1 MKIKQE
7 ANDHRLDNIIQSTV
21 GKSKK
26 RTLFFSGLLLLG
38 FLVGGFFAAVGY
50 GAYLKKIGKS
60 TYYNNTILSIAK
72 GDFSFIKNYA
82 SSKNAGIADF
92 QVDLKFKHIQR
103 LQFLRE
109 QALKEKYIP
118 KEFKDESFPAT
129 ITIDKVPY
137 DVKLAITGMTT
148 SHLVD
153 PDKWSFEVKVKGDK
167 TIYGMKTFGLLIPKS
182 RGFMTDWLA
191 FEVMKERGLI
201 GLRTDFV
208 NVTINGKNTGI
219 FYLEE
224 RFDKRLIEGS
234 RLREGIIFKLNGGL
248 KAYKEKQIMKTEN
261 ARDQLLMVKR
271 MWQDVVA
278 GNLPADQFFDMQKM
292 GTVFASTDLFNNK
305 HPLYPGNLRFYFN
318 PVTSLAEPIA
328 REYGSLH
335 NYDRSTLALFL
346 EKPRP
351 DNYRH
356 NKLRNDPVLD
366 IIINN
371 EAFQRNYMAENEI
384 LSNELFI
391 DTVLLTRGKKMETVL
406 NKVYGDWPFYQL
418 PTRKLYENAQYIR
431 DRIRPST
438 DYIAAYYSS
447 QKDDVLTL
455 NIRNNQYLPVEVA
468 YLTWDDSITVTLEK
482 MDRAI
487 IPSKEKTKPNDFNL
501 YNFKIPAGFEVN
513 DVSKSK
519 LTIHYGMLGATAPKR
534 KSLVFPW
541 PYEKRLT
548 EGRNPIVQPA
558 NYNDF
563 SFIKETA
570 DAIVIPSGNWQINK
584 DLIIPKGKVFRFE
597 AGATLDMVNRAKIIC
612 NTTVNSIGTKKQP
625 VTIMSSDSTSRGF
638 IVLRA
643 PERSRLEHTFLK
655 NLNCPKDFGYGIP
668 GAMTFFESPVD
679 ISHTTF
685 DTNIQGDDFLNIVRT
700 NFTMD
705 HTTFKNINADAFDC
719 DFCDGEVTN
728 STFLNV
734 GNDGV
739 DVSGTKI
746 SIRDSYM
753 ELVQDKALSA
763 GEDSQMEVKNVKIIN
778 SSLALTAKD
787 KSHIEASNVTIEDC
801 DIGVS
806 LFQKKAEFGPAT
818 ANLKN
823 STIALS
829 HPEPFWYLIETGSVF
844 HLDGIL
850 IDTTNTGV
858 KKLLYGNKYGEA
870 SKRTK

>member
-7 ANDHRLDNIIQSTV
+7 ANDHRLDNIIQSTI
-21 GKSKK
+21 GKSRK
-26 RTLFFSGLLLLG
+26 TTVFITTIVALALLIAA
-38 FLVGGFFAAVGY
+38 FFATLGY

-60 TYYNNTILSIAK
+60 TYYNKTLLSIAK

-82 SSKNAGIADF
+82 SSATAGVAEF

-129 ITIDKVPY
+129 ITIDGEPY
-137 DVKLAITGMTT
+137 EVKLAITGMTT

-167 TIYGMKTFGLLIPKS
+167 TIYGMKTFGMLIPKS

-191 FEVMKERGLI
+191 FEVLKERGLM

-208 NVTINGKNTGI
+208 NVSINGKNTGI

-224 RFDKRLIEGS
+224 RFDKRLIESS

-271 MWQDVVA
+271 LWQDVVA

-328 REYGSLH
+328 REFGSLH

-346 EKPRP
+346 EQPRP

-371 EAFQRNYMAENEI
+371 EAFQRNYIHENEI
-384 LSNELFI
+384 LSDELFI
-391 DTVLLTRGKKMETVL
+391 DTVLMNVGKKMETVVK
-406 NKVYGDWPFYQL
+406 KVYADWPFYQL
-418 PTRKLYENAQYIR
+418 PTKKLYENAQYIR

-438 DYIAAYYSS
+438 DYISAYYSEE
-447 QKDDVLTL
+447 KDGFVTL
-455 NIRNNQYLPVEVA
+455 HIRNNQDLPVEVS
-468 YLTWDDSITVTLEK
+468 YLTFKDTSSTLAVQPVEET
-482 MDRAI
+482 I
-487 IPSKEKTKPNDFNL
+487 IPAKEMTKPN
-501 YNFKIPAGFEVN
+501 EVN
-513 DVSKSK
+513 FYQFKMPEGYKAEEILSQ
-519 LTIHYGMLGATAPKR
+519 LTIHYGMLGATASKR

-541 PYEKRLT
+541 PYEKRF
-548 EGRNPIVQPA
+548 ENARNPIVRPP
-558 NYNDF
+558 NYKDF
-563 SFIKETA
+563 AFIKET
-570 DAIVIPSGNWQINK
+570 DEAITVTEGKWQINT
-584 DLIIPKGKVFRFE
+584 DLIIPKGKIFRFE
-597 AGATLDMVNRAKIIC
+597 PGATLDLINRAKIIS
-612 NTTVNSIGTKKQP
+612 NATVESIGTEKNP
-625 VTIMSSDSTSRGF
+625 VTIMSSDSSSTGF

-643 PERSRLEHTFLK
+643 PGRSTLNHTYMK
-655 NLNCPKDFGYGIP
+655 DLNCPKDFGYGIP

-679 ISHTTF
+679 IKNTTF
-685 DTNIQGDDFLNIVRT
+685 DTNHKGDDFLNIVRT
-700 NFTMD
+700 NFTID
-705 HTTFKNINADAFDC
+705 KTSFKNINADAFDC

-728 STFLNV
+728 STFTDV
-734 GNDGV
+734 GNDGI

-746 SIRDSYM
+746 SVRDTYM
-753 ELVQDKALSA
+753 ERVNDKALSA
-763 GEDSQMEVKNVKIIN
+763 GEDSQMEAKNVTIIDA
-778 SSLALTAKD
+778 SLALTAKD
-787 KSHIEASNVTIEDC
+787 KSHIEA
-801 DIGVS
+801 
-806 LFQKKAEFGPAT
+806 
-818 ANLKN
+818 
-823 STIALS
+823 
-829 HPEPFWYLIETGSVF
+829 
-844 HLDGIL
+844 
-850 IDTTNTGV
+850 
-858 KKLLYGNKYGEA
+858 
-870 SKRTK
+870 